1 MDTNAYTKTYVERLY
16 EKPVENSK
24 ENVKLFIKE
33 FIQAGKDSQIPL
45 DETYLL
51 YADFMKERFPEEK
64 PVTPSLYYKVK
75 TTDYFYKK
83 KGTKNNRAVSL
94 EQLEKDLVRKQI
106 GIYRDMKIIRQ
117 ITINRKELLRE

>member
-1 MDTNAYTKTYVERLY
+1 MDTNVIIERLY
-16 EKPVENSK
+16 EKPVDNTK

-45 DETYLL
+45 DESYLL

-64 PVTPSLYYKVK
+64 PVTPSLYYRV

-83 KGTKNNRAVSL
+83 KGTKNNKAVSL
-94 EQLEKDLVRKQI
+94 EQLEKDLVRKQTA
-106 GIYRDMKIIRQ
+106 IYRDMKIIRQ